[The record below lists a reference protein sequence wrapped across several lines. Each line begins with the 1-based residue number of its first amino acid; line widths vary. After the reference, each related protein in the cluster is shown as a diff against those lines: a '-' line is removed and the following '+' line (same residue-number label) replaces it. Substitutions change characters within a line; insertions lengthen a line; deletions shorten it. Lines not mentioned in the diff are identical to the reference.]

1 MDVTVRVTA
10 EVRRMIWKHAA
21 EYHEELARRCKRMAA
36 LDPMEADVS
45 ALSIEIHG
53 AMAAFARA
61 ELAKLRPPMQ
71 GEKVKP

>member
-1 MDVTVRVTA
+1 MRVTA
-10 EVRRMIWKHAA
+10 EVKRMMWKSAA
-21 EYHEELARRCKRMAA
+21 EYHEQHAHRCKSMTNLDQHGAEVAA
-36 LDPMEADVS
+36 LA
-45 ALSIEIHG
+45 IEIHG